1 MQPRYQYG
9 TLTLRKRK
17 MGPDVWQW
25 RYLEGGNRKAVL
37 IGTTDRFPTKA
48 AAVRALE
55 SHRLRLNADNPQTQF
70 RAITLG
76 ALIDRYISEELEQVR
91 HDTQVSYRSF
101 LNKWIRPRWGEMLLT
116 EIKPMPVE
124 AWLKTIPRSPQ
135 TRGHV
140 RNMFHVLFQCA
151 MRWELIDRNLIML
164 VRQSTARR
172 AVPRVLTPE
181 EFRTLLKELEEPYK
195 TMVLV
200 AGCLGLRASE
210 IMGLQWGD
218 IDWDNL
224 TVFIKRS
231 VSGNHVYET
240 KTEGSSKPVP
250 LDPSLAEVLLTHKEA
265 SSYKGPTDFVFAGE
279 SGRPRW
285 RGILFTDHIKPAAE
299 RAGIG
304 KIGWHTFRH
313 TFSTLV
319 HSMGTD
325 LAVQK
330 ELLRHAD
337 IKTTM
342 NIYTQAVAPAKRRA
356 IRKLTKKLLEG

>member
-1 MQPRYQYG
+1 MQLRYQYG
-9 TLTLRKRK
+9 TLTLRRRK

-25 RYLEGGNRKAVL
+25 RYLEDGRRKAML
-37 IGTTDRFPTKA
+37 IGSTDRLPTKA
-48 AAVRALE
+48 AALRALE
-55 SHRLRLNADNPQTQF
+55 SYRLRLNADNPQTQF
-70 RAITLG
+70 RATSLG
-76 ALIDRYISEELEQVR
+76 ALIDRYIPEELDQVR
-91 HDTQVSYRSF
+91 HDTQVSYRAF
-101 LNKWIRPRWGEMLLT
+101 LNKWIRPRWGDTMLT

-124 AWLKTIPRSPQ
+124 AWLKAIPLSPQ
-135 TRGHV
+135 SRGHI

-151 MRWELIDRNLIML
+151 MRWELTDRNPITL

-172 AVPRVLTPE
+172 AIPRVLTPE
-181 EFRTLLKELEEPYK
+181 EFRALLKELAEPYK
-195 TMVLV
+195 TMVLI

-210 IMGLQWGD
+210 LMGLQWGD
-218 IDWDNL
+218 IAWDNL
-224 TVFIKRS
+224 TVFIRRS
-231 VSGNHVYET
+231 ATGRHIYET
-240 KTEGSSKPVP
+240 KNEGSSKPVP
-250 LDPSLAEVLLTHKEA
+250 LDPSLAEVLLGHMER
-265 SSYKGPTDFVFAGE
+265 SSYKGPTDFIFAGE
-279 SGRPRW
+279 AGRPRW
-285 RGILFTDHIKPAAE
+285 RGILLTDHIKPAAE
-299 RAGIG
+299 KAGIG

-319 HSMGTD
+319 HSLGTD

>member
-1 MQPRYQYG
+1 M
-9 TLTLRKRK
+9 
-17 MGPDVWQW
+17 
-25 RYLEGGNRKAVL
+25 
-37 IGTTDRFPTKA
+37 
-48 AAVRALE
+48 
-55 SHRLRLNADNPQTQF
+55 
-70 RAITLG
+70 
-76 ALIDRYISEELEQVR
+76 
-91 HDTQVSYRSF
+91 
-101 LNKWIRPRWGEMLLT
+101 
-116 EIKPMPVE
+116 
-124 AWLKTIPRSPQ
+124 
-135 TRGHV
+135 
-140 RNMFHVLFQCA
+140 
-151 MRWELIDRNLIML
+151 
-164 VRQSTARR
+164 ARR

-181 EFRTLLKELEEPYK
+181 EFRALLNELEEPYK
-195 TMVLV
+195 TMILV

-231 VSGNHVYET
+231 VSGNRVYET

-250 LDPSLAEVLLTHKEA
+250 LDPSLAEVLLAHKEA

-342 NIYTQAVAPAKRRA
+342 NIYTQAVAPAKRKA
-356 IRKLTKKLLEG
+356 IRKLTRKLLGS